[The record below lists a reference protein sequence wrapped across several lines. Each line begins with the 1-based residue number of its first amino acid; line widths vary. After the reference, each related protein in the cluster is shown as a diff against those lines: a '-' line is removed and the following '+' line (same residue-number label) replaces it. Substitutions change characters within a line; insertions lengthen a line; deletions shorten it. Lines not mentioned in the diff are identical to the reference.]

1 MSFTLKL
8 TSIKDGFVKNETSKL
23 KTLDGTLNRYREYLE
38 GFAFETGYL
47 FFDYISEFKNPK
59 DSMYYLTIV
68 NNDDG
73 REVYSKPFSAFI
85 KSNFSTLKLKNEVI
99 KYIRFSCKFAREGKN
114 VTEFRHHMDCL
125 ARSPI
130 YPEIFGEDGVKELL
144 KLYDSEKI

>member
-8 TSIKDGFVKNETSKL
+8 TSIKEGFVKNETSKL
-23 KTLDGTLNRYREYLE
+23 KTLNGTLNRYREYLE
-38 GFAFETGYL
+38 GFAFETA
-47 FFDYISEFKNPK
+47 
-59 DSMYYLTIV
+59 
-68 NNDDG
+68 
-73 REVYSKPFSAFI
+73 AFI